1 MGVPLNAVTAG
12 GDTDGSPITKS
23 YTLAA
28 GSNRRLVVTLTSEI
42 NADLAGS
49 VFSARFGGV
58 ALNEDVFHHTSPG
71 SSAFNK
77 VAAIYSLTEP
87 NFPAG
92 ATNNVEVT
100 YPAGSGC
107 HVGVTICTLPD
118 MADAGPESTASDG
131 TRATVASY
139 TIGVTPTSSDPTI
152 ISVSATQS
160 PSTFTQQPGQTEIT
174 DFTVADSI
182 DLSHAHATRYKR
194 PGAAG
199 ATSITSVVDGDAR
212 RHCVAAAAYGQA
224 AAGGGTFTGTAASTS
239 GAASAAATGEHPFIG
254 TAAAQSGAAS
264 AAASGTF
271 TAAAGTFTG
280 TAASESGPA
289 SAAASGTF
297 ASTSTGTVA
306 ATSGAAQASA
316 SGTATEPAGARVG
329 QAAASAAPASAQ
341 AWGLVTAP
349 LDLSG
354 IGDAEILEVGVPY
367 SVNSIINGA
376 LDLIHANGIASLSDS
391 SSHVGNAMKRSFDVE
406 RDSLLRSYPWNFAM
420 RRAKLAASSTGP
432 VFRFQYAYELPAGPD
447 PEYCL
452 RVWAVGNED
461 SRNDSDVWEISGRR
475 LLTDLGP
482 PLPIRYIA
490 RIINPA
496 FWDALTIEA
505 LEARLAWRAAYKATG
520 SSALSEAMQS
530 IYDQRLEEAKSVDA
544 QEGTP
549 EPFEDGTT
557 WVDSRQAGVGW

>member
-1 MGVPLNAVTAG
+1 MGVPLNVVTAG

-23 YTLAA
+23 HTLAA
-28 GSNRRLVVTLTSEI
+28 GSNRRLIVTLTSEI
-42 NADLAGS
+42 NADLAAS
-49 VFSARFGGV
+49 VFSVSFGGV
-58 ALNEDVFHHTSPG
+58 ALTEDVFHHTSPS

-107 HVGVTICTLPD
+107 HVGITICTLPD

-131 TRATVASY
+131 TRATVTSY

-160 PSTFTQQPGQTEIT
+160 PSTFTQQPGQVEIT

-199 ATSITSVVDGDAR
+199 PTSITSVVNGDAR

-239 GAASAAATGEHPFIG
+239 GAASASATGEHPFIG

-264 AAASGTF
+264 AAASGSF
-271 TAAAGTFTG
+271 TAPAGTFIG
-280 TAASESGPA
+280 TAASETGPA
-289 SAAASGTF
+289 SAAAQGTF
-297 ASTSTGTVA
+297 ASSSTGTAA

-329 QAAASAAPASAQ
+329 QVAASAAPASARI
-341 AWGLVTAP
+341 WGLVAAP

-376 LDLIHANGIASLSDS
+376 LDLIKANPIASLSDT
-391 SSHVGNAMKRSFDVE
+391 SSHVANGMKRQFDVE
-406 RDSLLRSYPWNFAM
+406 RDALLREYPWNFAM
-420 RRAKLAASSTGP
+420 RRTKLAASSTP
-432 VFRFQYAYELPAGPD
+432 PEFRFQYAYEMPAGPD
-447 PEYCL
+447 PLFCL
-452 RVWAVGNED
+452 RVWAVGNEEN
-461 SRNDSDVWEISGRR
+461 RQDSDVWEISGR
-475 LLTDLGP
+475 LILTDLSP
-482 PLPIRYIA
+482 PLPIRYIG
-490 RIINPA
+490 REINPA
-496 FWDALTIEA
+496 RWDALTVKA
-505 LEARLAWRAAYKATG
+505 LEARLAWQYAFNAVGSAALAEEM
-520 SSALSEAMQS
+520 AR
-530 IYDQRLEEAKSVDA
+530 IYNMRLDTAKSVDA